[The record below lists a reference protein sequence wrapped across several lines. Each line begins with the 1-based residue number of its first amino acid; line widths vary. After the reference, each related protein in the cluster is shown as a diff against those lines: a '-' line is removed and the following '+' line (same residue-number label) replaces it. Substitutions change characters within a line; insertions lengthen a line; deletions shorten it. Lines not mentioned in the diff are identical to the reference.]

1 MTRTPSSSHV
11 IIIVHIFV
19 VCRFSGS
26 HLCQLLAHVCTFQYK
41 AAMNNGQTFMTERV
55 CILLPI
61 VYLKRGSSNRLR
73 AVVLFSS
80 DHTRKVT
87 VQLCKFKSERGGIGE
102 RFLPL
107 RARVSRGLSARYINR
122 ARSTELRRTKRLP
135 AVYSGKQAWLLAS
148 NRCKRGEINMLTYS
162 NKNVRV
168 FPNRPL
174 FYCNEN
180 KLSIIM

>member
-26 HLCQLLAHVCTFQYK
+26 HLCQLLAHVCPFQYK

-73 AVVLFSS
+73 AVALFSS
-80 DHTRKVT
+80 DLA
-87 VQLCKFKSERGGIGE
+87 VQLCKFKSERRGIGE

-122 ARSTELRRTKRLP
+122 ARSTELRRT
-135 AVYSGKQAWLLAS
+135 
-148 NRCKRGEINMLTYS
+148 
-162 NKNVRV
+162 
-168 FPNRPL
+168 
-174 FYCNEN
+174 
-180 KLSIIM
+180 